1 MLCHGVLLVWG
12 ATVTQ
17 VQQKRVLRG
26 QEGVFIDHLQSRAD
40 SDWCMVVV
48 MVVVMMVSWDIRPTV
63 DPEQRLPLWAI
74 SYSQL
79 QASATRLQGLDQ
91 SSKICSSMDLV
102 IQQVGAV

>member
-1 MLCHGVLLVWG
+1 M
-12 ATVTQ
+12 TQ

-48 MVVVMMVSWDIRPTV
+48 MMMVMMMVSWDIRPIV
-63 DPEQRLPLWAI
+63 NPEQRLPLWAI

-79 QASATRLQGLDQ
+79 QASATRLQGFDQ